1 MITKHS
7 TEIRVRYNETDAMG
21 FLHHSNY
28 LCYFEVG
35 RTELFRAQGGSYRR
49 MEELKLYFVVAR
61 IDVRYRRPAR
71 YDDLL
76 TLHTEIARVTP
87 AKLEHSYRLF
97 RGEEL
102 LAEANSV
109 IACVNEAGEVQ
120 RIPEDLVGLTSDNRA
135 E

>member
-76 TLHTEIARVTP
+76 ILHTEIARVTP
-87 AKLEHSYRLF
+87 AKLEHSYRLR